1 MYSYQLV
8 TMSWIKRV
16 KRGNLIYLYECTSV
30 RENGKVKS
38 KLLKYL
44 GVESDVPKVPKP
56 KTKRINPEQICPTR
70 SFRAGDVALLWHVA
84 KLTNMINIID
94 RICIGQ
100 ENVEGPSPGKF
111 LTIWA
116 INRALDPQSATQI
129 ESWVPTTILPQL
141 AGIKPERFTKEAI
154 LSALDAICVSS
165 KTTGRV
171 QSLIPQ
177 IEEVLYQK
185 WRLDN
190 PINAEKDEQY
200 AFDLTP
206 LISFSQTCPLSEA
219 GYKTRQTKQLQIN
232 LSLFASKEDRYPIT
246 HIVHPGSFQS
256 ITTVTNLIVRLREFA
271 IPPGT
276 IIWDRGNTST
286 TTIREIESLEWNV
299 ICGVSKTLKRVKE
312 ILAVTDPPIKPEYLV
327 DSKAMNLYATK
338 VEDSLYGNQGAVTV
352 YTNIDRKISD
362 LKKRNVAILEITRD
376 LKKLEENARSMS
388 LDKLQSLVD
397 EAMGEWGRFFK
408 ISIKSEEHETK
419 LIWSPDEG
427 ERDLAEKFD
436 GKWLIYASDPSLTSE
451 HVVKSYIEKDFI
463 EKLFENVKSYEEIQ
477 PLRHRLESRVFA
489 IIFVCTLALR
499 LKAAL
504 RWIIHA
510 NKQESDLS
518 VEMLMKKLEHV
529 EYVEFNVGDS
539 TDAYFINMQKKTLKY
554 LSDVGLDIA
563 FEGKVKTL

>member
-1 MYSYQLV
+1 
-8 TMSWIKRV
+8 MSWIKRV
-16 KRGNLIYLYECTSV
+16 KRGNLVYLYECTSA

-38 KLLKYL
+38 KLIRYL
-44 GVESDVPKVPKP
+44 GVESDVFKVPKP
-56 KTKRINPEQICPTR
+56 KTQRFHPEQIYPIR
-70 SFRAGDVALLWHVA
+70 SFRAGDVALLWHIA
-84 KLTNMINIID
+84 GLSNMVNIID

-111 LTIWA
+111 LAIWA

-129 ESWVPTTILPQL
+129 ESWVPSTILPKL
-141 AGIKPERFTKEAI
+141 AGIKPEKFTKDRF
-154 LSALDAICVSS
+154 LSALDAVCVSS

-177 IEEVLYQK
+177 IEEALYQK

-190 PINAEKDEQY
+190 PINTDPNAQY

-206 LISFSQTCPLSEA
+206 IISFSQTCPLSEA
-219 GYKTRQTKQLQIN
+219 GYKTRQTKRLQIN

-246 HIVHPGSFQS
+246 HVVHPGSFHS
-256 ITTVTNLIVRLREFA
+256 ITTVTNLIVRLRELS
-271 IPPGT
+271 IQPGT
-276 IIWDRGNTST
+276 IIWDRGNTSK
-286 TTIREIESLEWNV
+286 TTIEEIEFLEWKV
-299 ICGVSKTLKRVKE
+299 ICGVSKTLKRVRE

-338 VEDSLYGNQGAVTV
+338 VEDSLYGNRGAVTV
-352 YTNIDRKISD
+352 YINIDRKISD
-362 LKKRNVAILEITRD
+362 LKKRHAAILEITRD
-376 LKKLEENARSMS
+376 LKRLESNAHTMS
-388 LDKLQSLVD
+388 LDKLQSSID
-397 EAMGEWGRFFK
+397 EILGELKRFFK
-408 ISIKSEEHETK
+408 ISIKSDGSGTE
-419 LIWSPDEG
+419 LIWGPDEE
-427 ERDLAEKFD
+427 ERDPAEKLD
-436 GKWLIYASDPSLTSE
+436 GKWLIYASDPSLTAE
-451 HVVKSYIEKDFI
+451 HVVKTYIEKDFI

-504 RWIIHA
+504 RGIIQA
-510 NKQESDLS
+510 KKRESDLS

-529 EYVEFNVGDS
+529 EYVGFNVGDS

-563 FEGKVKTL
+563 FKGEVKTL

>member
-1 MYSYQLV
+1 
-8 TMSWIKRV
+8 MSWIKRV

-30 RENGKVKS
+30 RENGKIKS
-38 KLLKYL
+38 KLIRYL

-56 KTKRINPEQICPTR
+56 KTKRVHPEQIYPTR
-70 SFRAGDVALLWHVA
+70 SFRAGDVSLLWHIA
-84 KLTNMINIID
+84 GLSNMVNIID

-100 ENVEGPSPGKF
+100 ENVEGPTPGKF

-129 ESWVPTTILPQL
+129 ESWVPSTILPQL
-141 AGIKPERFTKEAI
+141 AGIKPEKFTKDAF
-154 LSALDAICVSS
+154 LSALDAISISS

-190 PINAEKDEQY
+190 PINTDPDAQY

-206 LISFSQTCPLSEA
+206 IISFSQTCPLSEA
-219 GYKTRQTKQLQIN
+219 GYKTRQTKRLQIN
-232 LSLFASKEDRYPIT
+232 LSLFASKEDHYPIA

-256 ITTVTNLIVRLREFA
+256 ITTVTNLIVRLRELA

-276 IIWDRGNTST
+276 IVWDRGNTSKK
-286 TTIREIESLEWNV
+286 TIEEIESLDWNV
-299 ICGVSKTLKRVKE
+299 ICGVSKTLKQVRE

-327 DSKAMNLYATK
+327 NSKAMNLYATK
-338 VEDSLYGNQGAVTV
+338 VDDSLYDNQGAVSV

-362 LKKRNVAILEITRD
+362 LKKRNVAISEITHD
-376 LKKLEENARSMS
+376 LKKLENNAQSMS
-388 LDKLQSLVD
+388 LDKLQSTLD
-397 EAMGEWGRFFK
+397 EILGEWGRFFK
-408 ISIKSEEHETK
+408 ISIKSGEQGSG
-419 LIWSPDEG
+419 LIWEPDQN
-427 ERDLAEKFD
+427 ERELAEKLD
-436 GKWLIYASDPSLTSE
+436 GKWLIYASDPSLTAE
-451 HVVKSYIEKDFI
+451 QVVKTYIEKDFI
-463 EKLFENVKSYEEIQ
+463 EKLFENIKSYEEIQ

-510 NKQESDLS
+510 KGRESNLS

-529 EYVEFNVGDS
+529 EYVEFNIGDS
-539 TDAYFINMQKKTLKY
+539 MDSYFINMQKKTLKY
-554 LSDVGLDIA
+554 LTDMGLDTV
-563 FEGKVKTL
+563 FKGKVKTL

>member
-1 MYSYQLV
+1 
-8 TMSWIKRV
+8 MSWIKRV

-38 KLLKYL
+38 KLIRYL

-56 KTKRINPEQICPTR
+56 KTKRVHPEQIYPTR
-70 SFRAGDVALLWHVA
+70 SFRAGDVSLLWHIA
-84 KLTNMINIID
+84 ELSNMVNIID

-100 ENVEGPSPGKF
+100 ENVEGSSPGKF
-111 LTIWA
+111 LAIWA

-129 ESWVPTTILPQL
+129 ESWVPSTILPQL
-141 AGIKPERFTKEAI
+141 AGIKPEKFTKDAF
-154 LSALDAICVSS
+154 LSALDAICISS

-190 PINAEKDEQY
+190 PINTDPDAQY

-206 LISFSQTCPLSEA
+206 IISFSQTCPLSEA
-219 GYKTRQTKQLQIN
+219 GYKTRQTKRLQIN
-232 LSLFASKEDRYPIT
+232 LSLFASKEDRYPIA

-256 ITTVTNLIVRLREFA
+256 ITTVTNLIVRLRELA

-276 IIWDRGNTST
+276 IVWDRGNTSKK
-286 TTIREIESLEWNV
+286 TIEEIESLDWNV
-299 ICGVSKTLKRVKE
+299 ICGVSKALKQVRE

-327 DSKAMNLYATK
+327 NSKAMNLYATK
-338 VEDSLYGNQGAVTV
+338 VDDSLYDNQGAVSV

-362 LKKRNVAILEITRD
+362 LKKRNAAISEITHD
-376 LKKLEENARSMS
+376 LKKLENNAQSMS
-388 LDKLQSLVD
+388 LDKLQSSLD
-397 EAMGEWGRFFK
+397 EILGEWGRFFK
-408 ISIKSEEHETK
+408 ISIKSGEQGSG
-419 LIWSPDEG
+419 LIWEPDQN
-427 ERDLAEKFD
+427 ERELAEKLD
-436 GKWLIYASDPSLTSE
+436 GKWLIYASDPSLTAE
-451 HVVKSYIEKDFI
+451 QVVKTYIEKDFI
-463 EKLFENVKSYEEIQ
+463 EKLFENIKSYEEIQ

-510 NKQESDLS
+510 KGRESNLS

-529 EYVEFNVGDS
+529 EYVEFNIGDS
-539 TDAYFINMQKKTLKY
+539 MDAYFINMQKKTLKY
-554 LSDVGLDIA
+554 LTDMGLDTV
-563 FEGKVKTL
+563 FKGKVKTL

>member
-1 MYSYQLV
+1 
-8 TMSWIKRV
+8 MSWIKRV

-38 KLLKYL
+38 KLIRYL
-44 GVESDVPKVPKP
+44 GVESDVPMVPKP
-56 KTKRINPEQICPTR
+56 KTKRVNPEQIYPTR
-70 SFRAGDVALLWHVA
+70 SFRAGDVALLWHIA
-84 KLTNMINIID
+84 ELSNMVNIID

-129 ESWVPTTILPQL
+129 ESWVPSTILPQL
-141 AGIKPERFTKEAI
+141 AGIKPEMFTKDTL
-154 LSALDAICVSS
+154 LSALDTICVSS
-165 KTTGRV
+165 KTIGRV

-190 PINAEKDEQY
+190 PINADTDEQY

-206 LISFSQTCPLSEA
+206 IISFSQTCPLSEA
-219 GYKTRQTKQLQIN
+219 GYKTRQTKRLQIN

-256 ITTVTNLIVRLREFA
+256 ITTVTNLIVRLRELA

-276 IIWDRGNTST
+276 IIWDRGNTSKT
-286 TTIREIESLEWNV
+286 TVENIEFLKWKV
-299 ICGVSKTLKRVKE
+299 ICGVSKSLKQVKE

-327 DSKAMNLYATK
+327 ESKAMNLYATK
-338 VEDSLYGNQGAVTV
+338 VEDSLYGNQGTVTV

-362 LKKRNVAILEITRD
+362 LKKRHAAILEITRD
-376 LKKLEENARSMS
+376 LKRLEANARPMS
-388 LDKLQSLVD
+388 RDKLQRSIDDVI
-397 EAMGEWGRFFK
+397 GEWGEFFK
-408 ISIKSEEHETK
+408 ISIKSGEDGTE
-419 LIWSPDEG
+419 LIWGPDEV
-427 ERDLAEKFD
+427 ERDLAEKLD
-436 GKWLIYASDPSLTSE
+436 GKWLIYASDPSLTAK
-451 HVVKSYIEKDFI
+451 HVVKTYIEKDFI

-510 NKQESDLS
+510 KKRESDLS

-563 FEGKVKTL
+563 FKGKVKTL

>member
-1 MYSYQLV
+1 
-8 TMSWIKRV
+8 MSWIKRV

-30 RENGKVKS
+30 RENGKIKS
-38 KLLKYL
+38 KLIRYL

-56 KTKRINPEQICPTR
+56 KTKRVHPEQIYPTR
-70 SFRAGDVALLWHVA
+70 SFRAGDVSLLWHIA
-84 KLTNMINIID
+84 GLSNMVNIID

-100 ENVEGPSPGKF
+100 ENVEGPTPGKF

-129 ESWVPTTILPQL
+129 ESWVPSTILPQL
-141 AGIKPERFTKEAI
+141 AGIKPEKFTKDAF
-154 LSALDAICVSS
+154 LSALDAICISS

-190 PINAEKDEQY
+190 PINTDPDAQY

-206 LISFSQTCPLSEA
+206 IISFSQTCPLSEA
-219 GYKTRQTKQLQIN
+219 GYKTRQTKRLQIN
-232 LSLFASKEDRYPIT
+232 LSLFASKEDHYPIA

-256 ITTVTNLIVRLREFA
+256 ITTVTNLIVRLRELA

-276 IIWDRGNTST
+276 IVWDRGNTSKK
-286 TTIREIESLEWNV
+286 TIEEIESLDWNV
-299 ICGVSKTLKRVKE
+299 ICGVSKTLKQVRE

-327 DSKAMNLYATK
+327 NSKAMNLYATK
-338 VEDSLYGNQGAVTV
+338 VDDSLYDNQGAVSV

-362 LKKRNVAILEITRD
+362 LKKRNAAISEITHD
-376 LKKLEENARSMS
+376 LKKLENNAQSMS
-388 LDKLQSLVD
+388 LDKLQISLD
-397 EAMGEWGRFFK
+397 EILGEWGRFFK
-408 ISIKSEEHETK
+408 ISIKSGEHGSG
-419 LIWSPDEG
+419 LIWEPDQN
-427 ERDLAEKFD
+427 ERELAEKLD
-436 GKWLIYASDPSLTSE
+436 GKWLIYASDPSLTAE
-451 HVVKSYIEKDFI
+451 QVVKTYIEKDFI
-463 EKLFENVKSYEEIQ
+463 EKLFENIKSYEEIQ

-510 NKQESDLS
+510 KGRESNLS
-518 VEMLMKKLEHV
+518 VEMLMKKLEHI
-529 EYVEFNVGDS
+529 EYVEFNIGDS
-539 TDAYFINMQKKTLKY
+539 MDAYFINMQKKTLKY
-554 LSDVGLDIA
+554 LTDMGLDTV
-563 FEGKVKTL
+563 FKGKVKTL

>member
-1 MYSYQLV
+1 
-8 TMSWIKRV
+8 MSWIKRV

-30 RENGKVKS
+30 RENGKIKS
-38 KLLKYL
+38 KLIRYL

-56 KTKRINPEQICPTR
+56 KTKRVHPEQIYPTR
-70 SFRAGDVALLWHVA
+70 SFRAGDVSLLWHIA
-84 KLTNMINIID
+84 GLSNMVNIID

-100 ENVEGPSPGKF
+100 ENVEGPTPGKF

-129 ESWVPTTILPQL
+129 ESWVPSTILPQL
-141 AGIKPERFTKEAI
+141 AGIKPEKFTKDAF
-154 LSALDAICVSS
+154 LSALDAISISS

-190 PINAEKDEQY
+190 PINTDPDAQY

-206 LISFSQTCPLSEA
+206 IISFSQTCPLSEA
-219 GYKTRQTKQLQIN
+219 GYKTRQTKRLQIN
-232 LSLFASKEDRYPIT
+232 LSLFASKEDHYPIA

-256 ITTVTNLIVRLREFA
+256 ITTVTNLIVRLRELA

-276 IIWDRGNTST
+276 IVWDRGNTSKK
-286 TTIREIESLEWNV
+286 TIEEIESLDWNV
-299 ICGVSKTLKRVKE
+299 ICGVSKTLKQVRE

-327 DSKAMNLYATK
+327 NSKAMNLYATK
-338 VEDSLYGNQGAVTV
+338 VDDSLYDNQGAVSV

-362 LKKRNVAILEITRD
+362 LKKRNVAISEITHD
-376 LKKLEENARSMS
+376 LKKLENNAQSMS
-388 LDKLQSLVD
+388 LDKLQSTLD
-397 EAMGEWGRFFK
+397 EILGEWGRFFK
-408 ISIKSEEHETK
+408 ISIKSGEQGSG
-419 LIWSPDEG
+419 LIWEPDQN
-427 ERDLAEKFD
+427 ERELAEKLD
-436 GKWLIYASDPSLTSE
+436 GKWLIYASDPSLTAE
-451 HVVKSYIEKDFI
+451 QVVKTYIEKDFI
-463 EKLFENVKSYEEIQ
+463 EKLFENIKSYEEIQ

-510 NKQESDLS
+510 KGRESNLS

-529 EYVEFNVGDS
+529 EYVEFNIGDS
-539 TDAYFINMQKKTLKY
+539 MDSYFINMQKKTLKY
-554 LSDVGLDIA
+554 LTDIGLDTV
-563 FEGKVKTL
+563 FKGKVKTL

>member
-1 MYSYQLV
+1 
-8 TMSWIKRV
+8 MSWIKRV

-38 KLLKYL
+38 KLIRYL

-56 KTKRINPEQICPTR
+56 KTKRVHPEQIYPTR
-70 SFRAGDVALLWHVA
+70 SFRAGDVSLLWHIA
-84 KLTNMINIID
+84 ELSNMVNIID
-94 RICIGQ
+94 RICIGH
-100 ENVEGPSPGKF
+100 ENVEGSSPGKF
-111 LTIWA
+111 LAIWA

-129 ESWVPTTILPQL
+129 ESWVPSTILPQL
-141 AGIKPERFTKEAI
+141 AGIKPEKFTKDAF
-154 LSALDAICVSS
+154 LSALDAICISS

-190 PINAEKDEQY
+190 PINTDPDAQY

-206 LISFSQTCPLSEA
+206 IISFSQTCPLSEA
-219 GYKTRQTKQLQIN
+219 GYKTRQTKRLQIN
-232 LSLFASKEDRYPIT
+232 LSLFASKEDRYPIA

-256 ITTVTNLIVRLREFA
+256 ITTVTNLIVRLRELA

-276 IIWDRGNTST
+276 IVWDRGNTSKK
-286 TTIREIESLEWNV
+286 TIEEIESLDWNV
-299 ICGVSKTLKRVKE
+299 ICGVSKTLKQVRE

-327 DSKAMNLYATK
+327 NSKAMNLYATK
-338 VEDSLYGNQGAVTV
+338 VDDSLYDNQGAVSV

-362 LKKRNVAILEITRD
+362 LKKRNAAISEITHD
-376 LKKLEENARSMS
+376 LKKLENNAQSMS
-388 LDKLQSLVD
+388 LDKLQSSLD
-397 EAMGEWGRFFK
+397 EILGEWGRFFK
-408 ISIKSEEHETK
+408 ISIKSGEQGSG
-419 LIWSPDEG
+419 LIWEPDQN
-427 ERDLAEKFD
+427 ERELAEKLD
-436 GKWLIYASDPSLTSE
+436 GKWLIYASDPLLTAE
-451 HVVKSYIEKDFI
+451 QVVKTYIEKDFI
-463 EKLFENVKSYEEIQ
+463 EKLFENIKSYEEIQ

-510 NKQESDLS
+510 KGRESNLS

-529 EYVEFNVGDS
+529 EYVEFNIGDS
-539 TDAYFINMQKKTLKY
+539 MDAYFINMQKKTLKY
-554 LSDVGLDIA
+554 LTDMGLDTV
-563 FEGKVKTL
+563 FKGKVKTL

>member
-1 MYSYQLV
+1 
-8 TMSWIKRV
+8 MSWIKRV

-38 KLLKYL
+38 KLIRYL

-56 KTKRINPEQICPTR
+56 KTKRVHPEQIYPTR
-70 SFRAGDVALLWHVA
+70 SFRAGDVALLWHIA
-84 KLTNMINIID
+84 ELSNMVNIID

-111 LTIWA
+111 LAIWA

-129 ESWVPTTILPQL
+129 ESWVPSTILPQL
-141 AGIKPERFTKEAI
+141 AGIKPEKFTKDAF
-154 LSALDAICVSS
+154 LSALDAICISS

-190 PINAEKDEQY
+190 PINTDPDAQY

-206 LISFSQTCPLSEA
+206 IISFSQTCPLSEA
-219 GYKTRQTKQLQIN
+219 GYKTRQTKRLQIN
-232 LSLFASKEDRYPIT
+232 LSLFASKEDRYPIA

-256 ITTVTNLIVRLREFA
+256 ITTVTNLIVRLRELA

-276 IIWDRGNTST
+276 IVWDRGNTSKK
-286 TTIREIESLEWNV
+286 TIEEIESLDWNV
-299 ICGVSKTLKRVKE
+299 ICGVSKTLKQVRE
-312 ILAVTDPPIKPEYLV
+312 ILAVTDPPIKPQCLV

-338 VEDSLYGNQGAVTV
+338 VNDSLYDNQGAVSV

-362 LKKRNVAILEITRD
+362 LKKRNAAILEISHD
-376 LKKLEENARSMS
+376 LKKLEINAHSMS
-388 LDKLQSLVD
+388 RDKLQSSID
-397 EAMGEWGRFFK
+397 EIMGEWGRFFK
-408 ISIKSEEHETK
+408 ISINSGEQGIE
-419 LIWSPDEG
+419 LIWEPDEN
-427 ERDLAEKFD
+427 ERELVEKLD
-436 GKWLIYASDPSLTSE
+436 GKWLIYASDPSLTAE
-451 HVVKSYIEKDFI
+451 QVVKTYIEKDFI
-463 EKLFENVKSYEEIQ
+463 EKLFENIKSYEEIQ

-510 NKQESDLS
+510 KGRESNLS

-529 EYVEFNVGDS
+529 EYVEFNIGDS
-539 TDAYFINMQKKTLKY
+539 MDAYFINMQKKTLKY
-554 LSDVGLDIA
+554 LTDMGLDTV
-563 FEGKVKTL
+563 FKGKVKTL

>member
-1 MYSYQLV
+1 
-8 TMSWIKRV
+8 MSWIKRV

-38 KLLKYL
+38 KLIRYL

-56 KTKRINPEQICPTR
+56 KTKRVHPEQIYPTR
-70 SFRAGDVALLWHVA
+70 SFRAGDVSLLWHIA
-84 KLTNMINIID
+84 GLSNMVNIID

-100 ENVEGPSPGKF
+100 ENVEGPTPGKF

-129 ESWVPTTILPQL
+129 ESWVPSTILPQL
-141 AGIKPERFTKEAI
+141 AGIKPEKFTKDAF
-154 LSALDAICVSS
+154 LSALDAICISS

-190 PINAEKDEQY
+190 PINTDPDAQY

-206 LISFSQTCPLSEA
+206 IISFSQTCPLSEA
-219 GYKTRQTKQLQIN
+219 GYKTRQTKRLQIN
-232 LSLFASKEDRYPIT
+232 LSLFASKEDHYPIA

-256 ITTVTNLIVRLREFA
+256 ITTVTNLIVRLRELA

-276 IIWDRGNTST
+276 IVWDRGNTSKK
-286 TTIREIESLEWNV
+286 TIEEIESLDWNV
-299 ICGVSKTLKRVKE
+299 ICGVSKTLKQVRE

-327 DSKAMNLYATK
+327 NSKAMNLYATK
-338 VEDSLYGNQGAVTV
+338 VDDSLYDNQGAVSV

-362 LKKRNVAILEITRD
+362 LKKRNAAILEISHD
-376 LKKLEENARSMS
+376 LKKLENNAQSMS
-388 LDKLQSLVD
+388 LDKLQSSID
-397 EAMGEWGRFFK
+397 EIMGEWGRFFK
-408 ISIKSEEHETK
+408 ISINSGEQGIE
-419 LIWSPDEG
+419 LIWEPDEN
-427 ERDLAEKFD
+427 ERELVEKLD
-436 GKWLIYASDPSLTSE
+436 GKWLIYASDPSLTAE
-451 HVVKSYIEKDFI
+451 QVVKTYIEKDFI
-463 EKLFENVKSYEEIQ
+463 EKLFENIKSYEEIQ

-510 NKQESDLS
+510 KGRESNLS

-529 EYVEFNVGDS
+529 EYVEFNIGDS
-539 TDAYFINMQKKTLKY
+539 MDAYFINMQKKTLKY
-554 LSDVGLDIA
+554 LTDMGLDTV
-563 FEGKVKTL
+563 FKGKVKTL